1 MALFS
6 DPKRNIEQCG
16 IQPGMII
23 ADLGA
28 GSGFYTIEA
37 GKALAGTG
45 KVYAIDAQK
54 DLLVRI
60 KNNATKENLS
70 NVEVIWGDIEKMNG
84 TNIADST
91 VNLALICNV
100 LFQLEDKKTC
110 LSELKRILI
119 PGGRVLL
126 VDWADS
132 FGGIGPHIK
141 NVITKESA
149 EELFEGNG
157 FAKER
162 EISAGSHHYGFI
174 FKKM

>member
-1 MALFS
+1 MFS
-6 DPKRNIEQCG
+6 DPKKNIEQCG

-23 ADLGA
+23 ADFGA
-28 GSGFYTIEA
+28 GSGFYTLEA

-60 KNNATKENLS
+60 QVEANKENIT
-70 NVEVIWGDIEKMNG
+70 NVDVIWGDVEKLGG
-84 TNIADST
+84 TKIAQGT
-91 VNLALICNV
+91 VSLVLICNI
-100 LFQLEDKKTC
+100 LFQLEDKKSC
-110 LSELKRILI
+110 IEEMKRVLM
-119 PGGRVLL
+119 PGGRALV

-132 FGGIGPHIK
+132 FGGIGPQK
-141 NVITKESA
+141 AQVVTKESA
-149 EELFEGNG
+149 QSLFESAG

-162 EISAGSHHYGFI
+162 EVQAGSHHYGFI